1 MRRRLAFALLRRSV
15 SMEINPVRWH
25 RTLLV
30 LSAVLGVVLVVG
42 AFVYGW
48 FRPAGTIDASSKIVA
63 DRSSGAL
70 FVVVGGR
77 LHPALNL
84 VSAQLIAGSPDRPTF
99 VSSAQIAEWPK
110 GPAVG
115 IAGAP
120 VQTPTVLSPQ
130 VSRWA
135 VCDAAA
141 ETLRGVP
148 VVTGIDGQLA
158 LGQGAAELGGAEAL
172 LLSYGQQVYVVAN
185 GVRMPVDLSEPALAG
200 PLGISAGAAPT
211 AMSEALFDA
220 LPAGGRLVVPVVS
233 GAGGAPGV
241 DLGPRVVVGAVV
253 ASRDVAADTDRFYVV
268 LADGVQEISPV
279 VASMLRQ
286 HDSFGLPT
294 PPRVSPN
301 RLAKVPRRH
310 ELDVDYYPRSPL
322 RLVDAG
328 ARPVTCVAWRWGVTE
343 RRAQLSVISARTL
356 PVRPDQRTKL
366 VPLVGGGSAGV
377 QANQVL
383 ISDDAATF
391 VTTTGQ
397 ALDSPARET
406 LWLIASTGSRYGVPF
421 DGNSVKALGLELA
434 GVRPA
439 PWAMLQVWP
448 AGPELSQA
456 AALTLHG
463 PSDDV
468 AVLPT
473 KTDARVGA
481 HKG

>member
-1 MRRRLAFALLRRSV
+1 MPLKLASKTQVSGHFFVRRRLAFALLRRSV

-48 FRPAGTIDASSKIVA
+48 FRPAGTIDASSKIVT

-185 GVRMPVDLSEPALAG
+185 GVRMPVDVSEPALAG

-220 LPAGGRLVVPVVS
+220 LPAGIDWLCRSSLAPVVLLGWTLGRGWWS
-233 GAGGAPGV
+233 G
-241 DLGPRVVVGAVV
+241 LWWLAVMSLRIRTGFMWCWLMGCRRFRRLWLRCC
-253 ASRDVAADTDRFYVV
+253 ANMIRSACRRRRGCRRIGWRRSRDPS
-268 LADGVQEISPV
+268 G
-279 VASMLRQ
+279 
-286 HDSFGLPT
+286 
-294 PPRVSPN
+294 
-301 RLAKVPRRH
+301 
-310 ELDVDYYPRSPL
+310 PL
-322 RLVDAG
+322 R
-328 ARPVTCVAWRWGVTE
+328 P
-343 RRAQLSVISARTL
+343 
-356 PVRPDQRTKL
+356 
-366 VPLVGGGSAGV
+366 
-377 QANQVL
+377 
-383 ISDDAATF
+383 
-391 VTTTGQ
+391 
-397 ALDSPARET
+397 SPARHRQELQ
-406 LWLIASTGSRYGVPF
+406 LWPPARAFSRR
-421 DGNSVKALGLELA
+421 L
-434 GVRPA
+434 RC
-439 PWAMLQVWP
+439 QC
-448 AGPELSQA
+448 
-456 AALTLHG
+456 
-463 PSDDV
+463 
-468 AVLPT
+468 
-473 KTDARVGA
+473 R
-481 HKG
+481 